1 MSAQQ
6 QQQQQLA
13 LQQKATSLQG
23 EPWYREVV
31 ELRKQANDYKVSN
44 SHFLLKPTA
53 VQGLIYEFW
62 TVGAYC
68 DFTVKILV

>member
-44 SHFLLKPTA
+44 SSFLLRGHP
-53 VQGLIYEFW
+53 
-62 TVGAYC
+62 
-68 DFTVKILV
+68 